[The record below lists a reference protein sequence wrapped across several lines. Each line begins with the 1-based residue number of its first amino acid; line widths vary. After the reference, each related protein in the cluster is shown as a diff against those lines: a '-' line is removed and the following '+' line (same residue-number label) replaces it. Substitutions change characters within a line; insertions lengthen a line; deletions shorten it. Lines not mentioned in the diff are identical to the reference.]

1 MKALVSR
8 VRNLLLRPGAEWQL
22 IRDEP
27 TTYLNIL
34 LRYVGILAV
43 IPPIAAILG
52 RVLFHSNIPDSALS
66 SSFGYLVLTNALW
79 YVMYVVNVV
88 ITGAVIAAVLVT
100 TESRWSGLAG
110 LKIAAYSFTPLFAA
124 GFLAVIPHMA
134 LSVPIVIGYGVYLM
148 YLGIRA
154 LTAVSR
160 TGAIGYTAASFLAA
174 AVIVGVMNLF
184 EYYFESLVVKQLF
197 L

>member
-88 ITGAVIAAVLVT
+88 ITVSVFDGLIVL
-100 TESRWSGLAG
+100 
-110 LKIAAYSFTPLFAA
+110 
-124 GFLAVIPHMA
+124 
-134 LSVPIVIGYGVYLM
+134 
-148 YLGIRA
+148 
-154 LTAVSR
+154 
-160 TGAIGYTAASFLAA
+160 
-174 AVIVGVMNLF
+174 
-184 EYYFESLVVKQLF
+184 
-197 L
+197 

>member
-22 IRDEP
+22 IRNEP
-27 TTYLNIL
+27 SLNIL
-34 LRYVGILAV
+34 FGYVGILAV
-43 IPPIAAILG
+43 IPPAAALLG
-52 RVLFHSNIPDSALS
+52 RVLFRGNIPDSALS

-88 ITGAVIAAVLVT
+88 ITGAIIAAILVT
-100 TESRWSGLAG
+100 VESRWSGLTG
-110 LKIAAYSFTPLFAA
+110 LKLAAYSFTPLFAA
-124 GFLAVIPHMA
+124 GILAVIPHLA
-134 LSVPIVIGYGVYLM
+134 WSIPLAIAYGVYLL

-154 LTAVSR
+154 LTPATR
-160 TGAIGYTAASFLAA
+160 KGAIGYTVASFLAA

>member
-22 IRDEP
+22 IRNEP
-27 TTYLNIL
+27 SLNIL
-34 LRYVGILAV
+34 FGYVGILAM
-43 IPPIAAILG
+43 IPPAAALFG
-52 RVLFHSNIPDSALS
+52 RVLFHGNIPDSALS

-88 ITGAVIAAVLVT
+88 ITGAIIAAILVT
-100 TESRWSGLAG
+100 VESRWSGLTG
-110 LKIAAYSFTPLFAA
+110 LKLAAYSFTPLVAA
-124 GFLAVIPHMA
+124 GILAVIPHLA
-134 LSVPIVIGYGVYLM
+134 WSIPLAIGYGVYLL

-154 LTAVSR
+154 LTPATR
-160 TGAIGYTAASFLAA
+160 TGAIGYAVASFLAA